1 MGICLEW
8 TCGGRCQVSPAA
20 GWCAWS
26 ARPSLGRDLTLH
38 RQLGTKLM
46 RTQNFYSCFS
56 LTAALPR
63 AKVVTQTTSSL
74 HCVGSARRWTWEEWG
89 SQLAATQSQ
98 IMHAHLYFPSARFQL
113 SAHSRKNDLH
123 SCSEICDR
131 CWRNKHKRPR
141 PVLEHWRSRPCRRRG
156 SRCHDVNRDW
166 MSWL

>member
-1 MGICLEW
+1 MDLWGPLPGVSCRWLVCLECPSKSGKGFD
-8 TCGGRCQVSPAA
+8 TSPS
-20 GWCAWS
+20 AWHQTY
-26 ARPSLGRDLTLH
+26 ANPF
-38 RQLGTKLM
+38 
-46 RTQNFYSCFS
+46 FYSCFS

-89 SQLAATQSQ
+89 SQLAATHSQ

-131 CWRNKHKRPR
+131 CWRNKNKRPR